1 MTVNNQMV
9 DITPNMLLFSLYVKG
24 PNIAIYSKHCQ
35 IRGKQGK
42 TGQKQN
48 NYFAYKRQIYRIR
61 MQNVWNHK
69 DKKIQHTN
77 IKIKWHFSR
86 KIRNNMV

>member
-1 MTVNNQMV
+1 MV

-24 PNIAIYSKHCQ
+24 PNIAIYIKHCQ

-48 NYFAYKRQIYRIR
+48 NYFAYKRQICSIR

-69 DKKIQHTN
+69 DKKI
-77 IKIKWHFSR
+77 
-86 KIRNNMV
+86 